1 MTRIICLALGYAI
14 GLIQTAYIVGKLFYR
29 GIDIRDYGSGNAG
42 TTNTLR
48 VLGFKAGAAVF
59 LCDVLKAVLAYTL
72 CSLIFGGGGSF
83 LGDSSIVP
91 GLYGGIGAVLGH
103 SFPFYL
109 KFKGGKGIASTLGII
124 ICIDFRI
131 MLILFSIGI
140 IIVIFTRYISAA
152 ALTIT
157 LLLPVAIFY
166 FGYGYEAAILGA
178 VVTVMSWYLHRG
190 NIKRIIEGKEN
201 KFSFKKQL

>member
-14 GLIQTAYIVGKLFYR
+14 GLIQSAYIIGKLFYK
-29 GIDIRDYGSGNAG
+29 GIDIRNYGSGNAG

-48 VLGFKAGAAVF
+48 VLGFKAGVAVL
-59 LCDVLKAVLAYTL
+59 LCDILKAVLAYTI
-72 CSLIFGGGGSF
+72 CSLIFSGGGSF
-83 LGDSSIVP
+83 LGDSSIAP
-91 GLYGGIGAVLGH
+91 GLYGGIGAILGH

-131 MLILFSIGI
+131 MLILFSAGI
-140 IIVIFTRYISAA
+140 LVVIFTRYISAA

-157 LLLPVAIFY
+157 LLLPIAILS
-166 FGYGYEAAILGA
+166 FGYGYEAALLGA
-178 VVTVMSWYLHRG
+178 VVTVLSWYLHRG
-190 NIKRIIEGKEN
+190 NIKRLIEGKEN